1 MLLQKWHSQTCSMQG
16 YRKPLICKKKKK
28 EKKEKNVVSAK
39 CNKEEY
45 NNIRYAYTHFRASF
59 IRYLEPTSN
68 MKTIVY
74 SYSEEV

>member
-1 MLLQKWHSQTCSMQG
+1 MQG
-16 YRKPLICKKKKK
+16 YRNPIICKKKKKKERKKRK

-74 SYSEEV
+74 SYCEEV